1 MQRPTRLLPDNPQTT
16 QRLFLVTPHY
26 LNMLALGVAGWVVI
40 TCIIIPLHGSIFQAE
55 TCQILS
61 LAENPKSGKKEKE
74 EENDDGNR
82 GH

>member
-1 MQRPTRLLPDNPQTT
+1 
-16 QRLFLVTPHY
+16 
-26 LNMLALGVAGWVVI
+26 MLALGVAGWVVI

-61 LAENPKSGKKEKE
+61 LAENPKSGKKEKK